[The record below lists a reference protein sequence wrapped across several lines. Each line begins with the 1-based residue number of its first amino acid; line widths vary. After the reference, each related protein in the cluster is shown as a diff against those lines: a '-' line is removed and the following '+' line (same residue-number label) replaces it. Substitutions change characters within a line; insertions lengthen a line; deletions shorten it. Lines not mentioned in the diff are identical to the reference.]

1 MTTPTWTTAL
11 PDWEEKI
18 IKGDSLIPCKP
29 LFPEA
34 AEIALKFFKKLRLV
48 DVNES
53 PMIGDVSKDWVYD
66 FVGAVFGAFDC
77 QKKERLIKEFFLLI
91 SKKNSKS
98 TLAAGIMLTA
108 LVLNERKEC
117 EMAIIAPT
125 KEVADNSF
133 RPLEAM
139 IRADPVLSRIFNISA
154 HTKTVTHLGNKSTL
168 KVVAAENDTLAGAK
182 YTYILVDEIWVFGK
196 REGAA
201 SMLRE
206 AKGGLASRPDGFVI
220 YLTTMSNEM
229 PAGVMKEKL
238 DYARMVRDK
247 TPVLNEQTGCYE
259 PFVDNEFLGVLY
271 EFPKSMLEN
280 GEHLKQENWY
290 ITNPNLG
297 ASVNERFLVSEF
309 RKAKLSPNKSELQD
323 FLAKHLNVEIGIS
336 LRANR
341 WAGAEFWEEA
351 GRDFTLDELI
361 EKSEVITMG
370 GDGGGLDDLLGCAVV
385 GRLPTPKYIYT
396 DDNNIRHEV
405 KQWWVWVRAW
415 CHPIALERRKQDEP
429 RYRDFE
435 ADGDLVI
442 VQNVGDDVAEF
453 ADIAKKIY
461 DSGKLDKIGLD
472 PAGADDIF
480 IALESIGIPK
490 DTHITGVSQGWR
502 LGGYQKVCERK
513 IASGDLTHANQP
525 IMAWCVGNAR
535 VKLSGTS
542 VAMSKSESG
551 NGKIDPVIAML
562 NAVALMSQNPAPPK
576 SADDIG
582 VYF

>member
-341 WAGAEFWEEA
+341 WAGAEFWEET

-405 KQWWVWVRAW
+405 KQWWVWVKAW